1 MCSKDNLK
9 VLPKVGSIVKYR
21 DYDDN
26 DWTKKTRGISM
37 SLGFWPW
44 NSHNFAEFLESCK
57 ILVFSGISKGK
68 VTDLKMLGFF

>member
-26 DWTKKTRGISM
+26 DWTKKT
-37 SLGFWPW
+37 PV
-44 NSHNFAEFLESCK
+44 EFP
-57 ILVFSGISKGK
+57 
-68 VTDLKMLGFF
+68 